1 MQKTKAN
8 PSMKRSFTNHL
19 LFASIGDMRD
29 GKQKSLHQVV
39 TTTNPDILSPLQAL
53 FHAAMQKHV
62 GAYLPVPIMTAME
75 EGLPRL

>member
-1 MQKTKAN
+1 MQKTK
-8 PSMKRSFTNHL
+8 PSMERSFTNHL

-39 TTTNPDILSPLQAL
+39 TTTNPDILSKPHSTQPC
-53 FHAAMQKHV
+53 KKCV